1 MAEAAERFRAVLLAT
16 PGCVVQRVAPAVP
29 QRDGVEWSNLLI
41 AAPSFRH
48 GHVETFVVPGR
59 VSVLHVCLF
68 PQLDDPAPIYGF
80 DMVAGPARVTGIFL
94 DLSPVVPGATV
105 PRLPDI
111 VGSTQLAGFTEART
125 LPTWG
130 DVFSPDMLAVRPTD
144 VTEVVRAIGLA
155 EAALAGWLGR
165 PIPPPGQ
172 TFRPDSIAAGQA
184 RYVAAQRRNEHT
196 FRMLSGFVGIE
207 AARRFIEDVLFP
219 PVPCLGSLPSQAA

>member
-1 MAEAAERFRAVLLAT
+1 MRISAQGSIINVTAAAAGSLLPQYGGSTQYVTSGGLALSAGADIGSAQVFLANGTELRNPNFAAMAEAAERFRAVLLAT

-155 EAALAGWLGR
+155 E
-165 PIPPPGQ
+165 
-172 TFRPDSIAAGQA
+172 
-184 RYVAAQRRNEHT
+184 
-196 FRMLSGFVGIE
+196 
-207 AARRFIEDVLFP
+207 
-219 PVPCLGSLPSQAA
+219 